1 MLLYVSWRIENRD
14 IEQFIQIFS
23 GIFRD
28 IKQHFAMF
36 WHIQEY

>member
-1 MLLYVSWRIENRD
+1 MLLYVSWRIENHD

-28 IKQHFAMF
+28 IKQYLAMF